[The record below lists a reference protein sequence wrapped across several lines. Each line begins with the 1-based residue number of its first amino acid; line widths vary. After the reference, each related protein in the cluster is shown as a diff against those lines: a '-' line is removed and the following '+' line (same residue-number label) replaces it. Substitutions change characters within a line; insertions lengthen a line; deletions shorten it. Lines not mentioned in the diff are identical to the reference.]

1 MNCLSKPYEGDKPYL
16 FFSCSPSDAATVYP
30 IIDRLSLHGYRIW
43 FDDGSNPGEAG
54 LDVIADHLRRCS
66 LALAAVT
73 PTSVASHNFRNELIF
88 RVAKKL
94 PTVLLFPDR
103 IELSPIMQA
112 AFRSVHFDA
121 TGVQHQRLTDS
132 LKVIFS
138 RSYA

>member
-73 PTSVASHNFRNELIF
+73 PASVASHNFRNELIF
-88 RVAKKL
+88 RWRKSCPPFCSS
-94 PTVLLFPDR
+94 PTGSSSPPSCRPPLQAFP
-103 IELSPIMQA
+103 A
-112 AFRSVHFDA
+112 
-121 TGVQHQRLTDS
+121 
-132 LKVIFS
+132 
-138 RSYA
+138 